1 MHALRPLASLLL
13 GAVAAAAVA
22 LAVLPLAPLVIA
34 SSVFARYLSLD
45 FVATPLARPFL
56 IFLAIGVIAVAIWNL
71 KRGRAGAGIA
81 LAFFSA
87 TMVGVLLAHS
97 VFAFLLSWESMS
109 LISILIVAT
118 DRERKDVRRAAFAYA
133 LISQLGALSTTI
145 GFAILAVHA
154 GSGNFSTIA
163 AAAASLSPAM
173 RATAIVAIAIGFGSK
188 AGLVPLQFWLPRA
201 HPAAPA
207 NASAL
212 LSGVMLEIALY
223 ALALA
228 CFVLVAPAG
237 SLVGLVLLL
246 SGLAGAIVGGL
257 AAAAESELKRLL
269 AYSSIEHIGVMVSAL
284 GLAICASALGF
295 PALATLAFL
304 AMLFHALNHT
314 ALKTLL
320 FLASGTVVERMH
332 HVTDLDRIRGLGSDA
347 LKRSAPWVLVGC
359 LAAAALP
366 PSNAFVSEWLV
377 LHGFMGATLSGNL
390 ELAVI
395 GVLGLFALLLGGGL
409 AAAAFLKLFGLA
421 FAGAPS
427 SRERETESPER
438 FDAAVLSLALLAALV
453 LALGIFPLPIL
464 NALLVVAAG
473 TLGTAPTTLP
483 GTFTGVAHLATF
495 AALPA
500 VGAIVFW
507 WYGVRTAKKND
518 AVWACGSAPPARSA
532 YSATALT
539 KPLRRIFAFA
549 LFPERQRSFFPA
561 ATSDFPT
568 HVRYAVS
575 TRDVTNE
582 AARAIAALAQRLAR
596 RLRIVQ
602 SGRMRIYIAYAAAA
616 IVLALVLGR

>member
-1 MHALRPLASLLL
+1 MLRPLAALFL
-13 GAVAAAAVA
+13 GAIAAVA
-22 LAVLPLAPLVIA
+22 IAFAVLPPAPLAIA
-34 SSVFARYLSLD
+34 SSVFARYLSLE
-45 FVATPLARPFL
+45 FAVTPLARPFL
-56 IFLAIGVIAVAIWNL
+56 VFLAIGVIAVAIWNL
-71 KRGRAGAGIA
+71 KRARAGAGIA
-81 LAFFSA
+81 LAFFSLA
-87 TMVGVLLAHS
+87 MIAVLLAQS
-97 VFAFLLSWESMS
+97 AFAFLLSWESMS

-118 DRERKDVRRAAFAYA
+118 DRERKEVRRAAFAYA
-133 LISQLGALSTTI
+133 MVSQLGAIAITI

-154 GSGNFSTIA
+154 GSGNFSAIA
-163 AAAASLSPAM
+163 ANASSLAPGMRGVVLAAMLL
-173 RATAIVAIAIGFGSK
+173 GFGSK

-237 SLVGLVLLL
+237 TFAGMLLLL
-246 SGLAGAIVGGL
+246 SGLVGAIVGGL

-295 PALATLAFL
+295 PALAMLAFL

-314 ALKTLL
+314 VLKTLL

-332 HVTDLDRIRGLGSDA
+332 HVTDLDRLRGLGSDV
-347 LKRSAPWVLVGC
+347 LKRSAPWILVGC

-366 PSNAFVSEWLV
+366 PSNAFLSEWLL
-377 LHGFMGATLSGNL
+377 LHGFIGATFSGNG

-421 FAGAPS
+421 FAGAPPR
-427 SRERETESPER
+427 SREHEEPER
-438 FDAAVLSLALLAALV
+438 FDASVLALAFLAVLV
-453 LALGIFPLPIL
+453 LALGVFPLPVL
-464 NALLVVAAG
+464 HALLAVAAG
-473 TLGTAPTTLP
+473 TVGSSPTALV
-483 GTFTGVAHLATF
+483 GTFTGLAHLAAFT
-495 AALPA
+495 ALP
-500 VGAIVFW
+500 VLGALVFW
-507 WYGVRTAKKND
+507 WYGLHAAQNND
-518 AVWACGSAPPARSA
+518 PVWACGSALPSRAS
-532 YSATALT
+532 YTATALT
-539 KPLRRIFAFA
+539 KPLRRIFAFV
-549 LFPERQRSFFPA
+549 LFPERERSLSPEE
-561 ATSDFPT
+561 TSDFPT

-575 TRDVTNE
+575 TRDLTNE
-582 AARAIAALAQRLAR
+582 AARSVAAFAQRVAR
-596 RLRIVQ
+596 RLRVVQ
-602 SGRMRIYIAYAAAA
+602 SGRMRAYIAYAAAA

>member
-1 MHALRPLASLLL
+1 MRAVRPLASLLL
-13 GAVAAAAVA
+13 GAVGAAAVA
-22 LAVLPLAPLVIA
+22 LAVSPPAPLAIA
-34 SSVFARYLSLD
+34 SSVFARYLSLN

-56 IFLAIGVIAVAIWNL
+56 CFLAIGVIAVAIWNL
-71 KRGRAGAGIA
+71 KRGRAGSGIA

-133 LISQLGALSTTI
+133 LIGQLGALSITI

-154 GSGNFSTIA
+154 GSGNFSAIA

-173 RATAIVAIAIGFGSK
+173 RASAIVAIAIGFGSK

-223 ALALA
+223 ALALC
-228 CFVLVAPAG
+228 CFLLVAPVG
-237 SLVGLVLLL
+237 SFVGVLLLL

-269 AYSSIEHIGVMVSAL
+269 AYSSIEHVGVMLSAL

-320 FLASGTVVERMH
+320 FLASGTIVERMH
-332 HVTDLDRIRGLGSDA
+332 HVTDLDRLRGLGSEA
-347 LKRSAPWVLVGC
+347 LKRSAPWILVGC

-377 LHGFMGATLSGNL
+377 LHGFIGATFSGNP

-395 GVLGLFALLLGGGL
+395 GVFGLLALLLGGGL

-427 SRERETESPER
+427 SRERENPER
-438 FDAAVLSLALLAALV
+438 FDAGVLSLALLAALV
-453 LALGIFPLPIL
+453 LALGIFPLPVL
-464 NALLVVAAG
+464 NALLVIAAE
-473 TLGTAPTTLP
+473 TLGTSLTTLP

-500 VGAIVFW
+500 VGAIIFS
-507 WYGVRTAKKND
+507 WYGVRTAKKTD
-518 AVWACGSAPPARSA
+518 AVWACGSELPARAA

-549 LFPERQRSFFPA
+549 LFPERRRSFFPE

-575 TRDVTNE
+575 TRDLTNE
-582 AARAIAALAQRLAR
+582 AARSIAAFAQRQAR

-602 SGRMRIYIAYAAAA
+602 SGRMRAYIAYAAAA
-616 IVLALVLGR
+616 IVLVLVLGR